1 MKRNC
6 YSNVFWNQ
14 YACAAVEVVFI
25 ASLEIRTIFVS
36 LPEASYNMES
46 NFVKTSIPISYFR
59 LPISDVVAISLKGDQ
74 QQQNSEGNNPP
85 LLFAFDKAQA
95 FFSCAAMTFLKL

>member
-25 ASLEIRTIFVS
+25 ASLEIRTIFFP
-36 LPEASYNMES
+36 LPEASYSMES
-46 NFVKTSIPISYFR
+46 DFVKISHFR
-59 LPISDVVAISLKGDQ
+59 LSISDVVAISLKGDQ
-74 QQQNSEGNNPP
+74 QHFFRRGIIP
-85 LLFAFDKAQA
+85 L
-95 FFSCAAMTFLKL
+95 SCSLLIWPKLSSLAEL